1 MDDITHADRPDGQ
14 PDEDEQTTPTHEEQ
28 VAERAAAE
36 SESAYNDPIGGMPI
50 A

>member
-1 MDDITHADRPDGQ
+1 MDRTTGDPQ
-14 PDEDEQTTPTHEEQ
+14 PEQAEETTPTHEQ
-28 VAERAAAE
+28 QAAEAAQAE